1 MIHSILLACLA
12 LLTAIFTVFLFW
24 KTQRWPLHLSAEAAA
39 FGFVANFFDTLGI
52 GSFAPTTA
60 YIKFRSLIPDE
71 LIPPTLIVGYAIP
84 TAVEALV
91 FINSVGIEPALLA
104 SCILLSI
111 LGALL
116 GSSVALA
123 LPVRQIRLF
132 MGIGLLVAATIFALA
147 NLGWMPAG
155 GTATSL
161 GARSFVIAAVVSG
174 FLGVLMNLGIG
185 NYGPQLIALSLL
197 GLDPRAAFPVMMGSA
212 AFLMLT
218 DGIKLLTLRR
228 LNPAVLLGMAA
239 GGVPAVL
246 IAAFLVRSLSLHY
259 LRWGV
264 VVVVTYAGI
273 VMLFGAARPT
283 AQLPSTPPSAS
294 ARRSRGMPA
303 P

>member
-1 MIHSILLACLA
+1 MIHSILLACLT
-12 LLTAIFTVFLFW
+12 LVITIFTVFLFW
-24 KTQRWPLHLSAEAAA
+24 KTQRWPLRLSAEAAA

-52 GSFAPTTA
+52 GSFAPTTV

-84 TAVEALV
+84 TAAEALV
-91 FINSVGIEPALLA
+91 FINNVEIEPALLV
-104 SCILLSI
+104 SCILMSI

-116 GSSVALA
+116 GSSVAVR

-161 GARSFVIAAVVSG
+161 GGRSFIIAAVVSG
-174 FLGVLMNLGIG
+174 ILGVLMNLGIG

-197 GLDPRAAFPVMMGSA
+197 GLDPRGAFPVMMGSA

-218 DGIKLLTLRR
+218 DGVKQLTLRR
-228 LNPAVLLGMAA
+228 LNPAVLMGMAA

-246 IAAFLVRSLSLHY
+246 IAAFFVRSLSLHY

-264 VVVVTYAGI
+264 VIVVTYAGVI
-273 VMLFGAARPT
+273 MLFGVA
-283 AQLPSTPPSAS
+283 SSGAS
-294 ARRSRGMPA
+294 AASNKIPALRRGTR
-303 P
+303 